1 MGQFSDFL
9 SQAGIDTGRLLR
21 ASQRIEGVQDE
32 DRALMRK
39 RAEKR
44 RRSAGQSYADAGIA
58 KPRSGRP
65 LRPGH
70 IEAAMSDQPVPGP
83 VRTKMVRAVN
93 AILQKKGQDPV
104 NAPKLF
110 GAVPGR
116 QGKKPR

>member
-9 SQAGIDTGRLLR
+9 GQAGIDQARLLR
-21 ASQRIEGVQDE
+21 VSRLLESRQDE
-32 DRALMRK
+32 DRALVRR

-44 RRSAGQSYADAGIA
+44 RSNAGQSYADVGIA

-70 IEAAMSDQPVPGP
+70 VEAAMADRPVPGP
-83 VRTKMVRAVN
+83 VRTKFVRAVN
-93 AILQKKGQDPV
+93 AILQKKGQEPV
-104 NAPKLF
+104 NAPRLF
-110 GAVPGR
+110 GAVPSR